1 MTRAK
6 ARLYFAAQALGGA
19 LWWVAVFASDDV
31 QRWTLG
37 DWNPGILV
45 GPDVVL
51 FVGASALAA
60 ALGSRSW
67 AVVVSAWTTLVTVAL
82 GVYALVAR
90 EAGWGAVLMVVA
102 TIGTLAATV
111 TLKTGRL
118 PLHWFFIGPFAFRV
132 AGNHSRGRHLR
143 QSLVQLVFFW
153 TTFLIAVPLVLS
165 WAERRLRLDW
175 DPLQRSGFA
184 RAGPIVF
191 LVASAFGLWS
201 CVSMAILGEGTPL
214 PAATAR
220 KLVVVGPYRFV
231 RNPMAVAGAL
241 QTIGVGLWRGS
252 WMVIVSSLTGAL
264 IWNTFIRPEEE
275 ADLSA
280 RFGDDYDAY
289 RAVVRCWIPIR
300 HRVAAIGRQ

>member
-1 MTRAK
+1 M
-6 ARLYFAAQALGGA
+6 
-19 LWWVAVFASDDV
+19 
-31 QRWTLG
+31 
-37 DWNPGILV
+37 
-45 GPDVVL
+45 
-51 FVGASALAA
+51 
-60 ALGSRSW
+60 
-67 AVVVSAWTTLVTVAL
+67 
-82 GVYALVAR
+82 
-90 EAGWGAVLMVVA
+90 
-102 TIGTLAATV
+102 
-111 TLKTGRL
+111 
-118 PLHWFFIGPFAFRV
+118 
-132 AGNHSRGRHLR
+132 
-143 QSLVQLVFFW
+143 VFFW

-241 QTIGVGLWRGS
+241 QTVGVGLWRGS

-289 RAVVRCWIPIR
+289 RALVRCWIPIR